1 MYNYRPQA
9 FFHVKDEEAFLHF
22 PKAQEVQS
30 FILLVA
36 CTTADISL
44 KDCCRLGYSFLSI
57 ANPIQ
62 PGFILQ
68 VKKSCHISFLNP
80 PLTLHVSEY
89 NPILR
94 CSFCFGRHF
103 FVWNSRHLGV
113 HCNQLGMSGPKNISF
128 C

>member
-1 MYNYRPQA
+1 MYNYHLQA

-68 VKKSCHISFLNP
+68 VKKVAIFHSFILPSHYMYLNTIRF
-80 PLTLHVSEY
+80 LDVAFASAATSLCGTQD
-89 NPILR
+89 I
-94 CSFCFGRHF
+94 
-103 FVWNSRHLGV
+103 
-113 HCNQLGMSGPKNISF
+113 
-128 C
+128 